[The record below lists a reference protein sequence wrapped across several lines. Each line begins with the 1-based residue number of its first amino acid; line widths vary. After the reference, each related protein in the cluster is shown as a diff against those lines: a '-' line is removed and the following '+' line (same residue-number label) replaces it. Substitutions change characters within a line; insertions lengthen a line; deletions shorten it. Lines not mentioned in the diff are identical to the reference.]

1 MASDGTLSGTLSS
14 QRGTGNVFSGYLSGE
29 KFMFMISLPING
41 SPTDV
46 TFTGTF
52 DGKTMKG
59 SISAMGYTFDFT
71 GTKPSH
77 ASLAGG
83 AQ

>member
-1 MASDGTLSGTLSS
+1 MASDGTLSGTVTGN
-14 QRGTGNVFSGYLSGE
+14 RGTGNVFSGYLSGD
-29 KFMFMISLPING
+29 KFTFMISLPING

-59 SISAMGYTFDFT
+59 SISAMGYTFEFT
-71 GTKPSH
+71 GTKPNH
-77 ASLAGG
+77 ATLAGG